1 MRYYV
6 CDFETTVYE
15 GQTETEVWAAA
26 AVEMYTEK
34 VQIWNSID
42 GFFIWCEELT
52 GRNYLYFHNG
62 AFDFSFILDYL
73 KRRVDYTEAIV
84 KPDDGKVEGTYFL
97 RDKEMYPRQYTY
109 SIADSGLWYTLTVK
123 TDSATLEFRDSLKL
137 IPFSVKVIGKSFKT
151 KHQKSSI
158 EYEGERHAGGEIT
171 EEERHY
177 IANDVLVVKEGLEVM
192 FNEGHKKL
200 TIGACCMTEF
210 KGGYHKSVYSDF
222 FPNVY
227 NIDIDP
233 EIYGK
238 PNVGEYVR
246 RSYRGGWCYVVPE
259 KAGKIHRNGIT
270 LDVNSLYPSMMHSE
284 SGNFYPVGKPTFFE
298 GADAFE
304 SVRRMAANNS
314 VGDAIY
320 YFVRI
325 KTRFYLKYG
334 KLPFIQL
341 KNNMRYRQNESLRTS
356 DVFIPDLGRYVSE
369 YTDQAGNHH
378 DTRVEMTLT
387 MTDFDLIC
395 EHYLLVDFEVLDG
408 CYFWAERGIFDKYID
423 KYKLMKMNAETPG
436 RRTIAKL
443 YLNNLYGK
451 MAASTISNFKVAY
464 LNPEKDCLSFYS
476 VEENEKLPGYIPVGS
491 AITSY
496 ARNFTIRA
504 AQANYYGPD
513 KPGFIYADTDSLH
526 IDMPIEKIKGVTIH
540 PTEFCCWKHE
550 ACWDIGLFTRQK
562 TYIEHITAEPPK
574 EVEPYYNVKCAG
586 MNDRTKEIF
595 MHSVLQDYDIENNP
609 DKYYPDEL
617 EFMRVKRELTDF
629 KVGLK
634 VPGKLHPKRIKGG
647 IVLERISFE
656 MH

>member
-15 GQTETEVWAAA
+15 GQTDTEVWAAA
-26 AVEMYTEK
+26 AVEMYTEN

-42 GFFIWCEELT
+42 DFFLWCEELT

-73 KRRVDYTEAIV
+73 KRRNDYSEAIV
-84 KPDDGKVEGTYFL
+84 KPDGGKVEGTHFL
-97 RDKEMYPRQYTY
+97 RDKEMRPRQYTY
-109 SIADSGLWYTLTVK
+109 SIADSGLWYTITVK
-123 TDSATLEFRDSLKL
+123 TDQATLEFRDSLKL

-200 TIGACCMTEF
+200 TIGACCMSEF
-210 KGGYHKSVYSDF
+210 KGGYHKVEYNDL
-222 FPNVY
+222 FPNIY

-233 EIYGK
+233 ETYGYT
-238 PNVGEYVR
+238 NAGEYVR
-246 RSYRGGWCYVVPE
+246 KSYRGGWCYVVPE
-259 KAGKIHRNGIT
+259 KAGKLHHNGIT

-284 SGNFYPVGKPTFFE
+284 SGNFYPVGKPTFFKGE
-298 GADAFE
+298 DAFE
-304 SVRRMAANNS
+304 YVRRMAANNS

-356 DVFIPDLGRYVSE
+356 DVFVPELGKYVSE
-369 YTDQAGNHH
+369 YTDLSGTYH
-378 DTRVEMTLT
+378 DTRVTMTLT
-387 MTDFDLIC
+387 MTDFDLIN
-395 EHYLLVDFEVLDG
+395 EHYLLLDYEVLDG
-408 CYFWAERGIFDKYID
+408 CYFWAERGIFDNYID
-423 KYKLMKMNAETPG
+423 KYKIMKMNAETPG

-451 MAASTISNFKVAY
+451 MAASTISNFKVAF

-476 VEENEKLPGYIPVGS
+476 VEENEKTPGYIPVGS

-513 KPGFIYADTDSLH
+513 KHGFIYADTDSLH
-526 IDMPIEKIKGVTIH
+526 IDMPIDKIKGVTIH

-550 ACWDIGLFTRQK
+550 ACWDVGLFTRQK

-586 MNDRTKEIF
+586 MNDRTKNIF
-595 MHSVLQDYDIENNP
+595 MHSVLQDYDIESNP

-617 EFMRVKRELTDF
+617 EFMRTKRELTDF